1 MLWENFSRNMQQL
14 QRTTQMAVVADE
26 AAISYTDLAHNAAA
40 LAEVLITAAVGAG
53 QVLHAYLGNIPAFV
67 VAQLATS
74 KVGCVFA
81 PLDVGLTDAEARDL
95 LTLTGGDLI
104 VCEASSKTRCEKI
117 SNNLIVV
124 DALGQVV
131 STDIKSLSAPSIA
144 DDIACIQF
152 SSGST
157 GASKGILLSKEAFFY
172 RSHYLLTSLG
182 LREDDRTLCTLPLSH
197 THGAECLALP
207 TLLAGGTL
215 YLKSPK
221 FAFPLYILEELER
234 CGITFFSSIPQFY
247 DFAVKLEHAS
257 APNLSALRHPFCGSA
272 ALARSTA
279 EAFFARYGVHIK
291 QGYGLAE
298 LSVIC
303 INRHEGERVVYD
315 SIGTPLDGIEWRLSG
330 GDNLSDDDHFSGDA
344 REGELIVR
352 SKAMFSGYLNNPEQT
367 QEKLQ
372 NGWLHTG
379 DVVSVD
385 ADGLFRVIGRKED
398 FVKINGYKVY
408 ASEVERTIIGI
419 DWIKECAV
427 IAEKN
432 EVGAEFMVAY
442 LVPADSDT
450 VTTVPEKDVISFLRQ
465 RLSEYKIPKKFVL
478 RTELPKNALGKILKS
493 RIQGQP

>member
-1 MLWENFSRNMQQL
+1 MLWENFLRNMQQL

-26 AAISYTDLAHNAAA
+26 AAISYADLARNAEAM
-40 LAEVLITAAVGAG
+40 AEVLTAAGVGKG

-104 VCEASSKTRCEKI
+104 VCEVSSQARCEKI
-117 SNNLIVV
+117 SNNFIVV

-131 STDIKSLSAPSIA
+131 LCDIKHLPAPSVA
-144 DDIACIQF
+144 EDIACIQF

-247 DFAVKLEHAS
+247 DFAVKLEHAK
-257 APNLSALRHPFCGSA
+257 APDLSALRHPFCGSA

-303 INRHEGERVVYD
+303 INRHEGARVVYD

-330 GDNLSDDDHFSGDA
+330 DDNLSGDA
-344 REGELIVR
+344 MEGELIVR

-398 FVKINGYKVY
+398 FVKINGFKVY
-408 ASEVERTIIGI
+408 ASEVERAIIGI
-419 DWIKECAV
+419 DWVKECAV
-427 IAEKN
+427 IAERN

-450 VTTVPEKDVISFLRQ
+450 VASVPVKEVIGFLRQ